1 MSSKAAGK
9 QAIVNSSNDDAAAV
23 ERKKKKKKRKQSE
36 IAEERPEPVF
46 SVEKRS
52 DYPEGDP
59 DEDDPYNVGDDDDDN
74 DGDDDEE
81 EEEAQPLGLDPT
93 EEEASLN
100 IEFGFFDPKESD
112 FHGIRALLA
121 SGGVGNSLLPSGA
134 GFDVGGLAGCICEQA
149 AVGSI
154 AKVIAPGSEE
164 PADPD
169 DVLGFLSAI
178 NLHAHR
184 TKTFAKELLHSF
196 TGRCA
201 DGVLSEANVRMKK
214 LLDAPTSGLIVS
226 ARMLNL
232 PPALV
237 PDLYDSLLQDIT
249 WAVEN
254 CDEVAERESF
264 GFTHLILVCSCQQIA
279 DPGGGGGD
287 GGSSSSAGGGGGGGK
302 KKKKQKSALAA
313 AAFLESLEFAR
324 PEEEV
329 LAAAAEWSVLLN
341 AHGKE
346 RQLLLSLTPEAIRN
360 AIPALRG
367 VCAA

>member
-1 MSSKAAGK
+1 
-9 QAIVNSSNDDAAAV
+9 
-23 ERKKKKKKRKQSE
+23 
-36 IAEERPEPVF
+36 
-46 SVEKRS
+46 
-52 DYPEGDP
+52 
-59 DEDDPYNVGDDDDDN
+59 
-74 DGDDDEE
+74 
-81 EEEAQPLGLDPT
+81 
-93 EEEASLN
+93 
-100 IEFGFFDPKESD
+100 
-112 FHGIRALLA
+112 
-121 SGGVGNSLLPSGA
+121 
-134 GFDVGGLAGCICEQA
+134 
-149 AVGSI
+149 
-154 AKVIAPGSEE
+154 
-164 PADPD
+164 
-169 DVLGFLSAI
+169 
-178 NLHAHR
+178 
-184 TKTFAKELLHSF
+184 
-196 TGRCA
+196 
-201 DGVLSEANVRMKK
+201 MKK

-279 DPGGGGGD
+279 DPGGG